1 MQILEEAGMPPQVI
15 SYLSSAGPVFGEAIA
30 RSHHLAAVN
39 FNRSVPTFKFYTINA
54 FPTAW
59 IKISASLNLLEAR
72 DGAVFMSAVIG
83 AKGFA
88 RIKSYIDYDKT
99 GVDGAEIVFG
109 GKYDDSKGY
118 FVEPT
123 ISEVTNHNSTMMI
136 KEIFG
141 LVLKFYV
148 YSVSNVNVLFTSF
161 KNATSYRLTGAVY
174 SRANTSYTK
183 HKIFFGMMNKPQSR
197 WAPLHSEAVLTLN
210 NQRSQCSS
218 TQMAIS
224 VFRVV
229 EFCICI
235 SRHVSAMSICCIM
248 LVCANGKY
256 KIAAKTS

>member
-39 FNRSVPTFKFYTINA
+39 FNRSVPTFKHRWVNTEGQDRRSPLADQNGR
-54 FPTAW
+54 
-59 IKISASLNLLEAR
+59 L
-72 DGAVFMSAVIG
+72 IG

-183 HKIFFGMMNKPQSR
+183 HKIFFGMIFMFAGRPTESASCPLQGDLLPKP
-197 WAPLHSEAVLTLN
+197 T
-210 NQRSQCSS
+210 
-218 TQMAIS
+218 T
-224 VFRVV
+224 
-229 EFCICI
+229 
-235 SRHVSAMSICCIM
+235 
-248 LVCANGKY
+248 
-256 KIAAKTS
+256 